1 MRVQTSYPTEVSRIP
16 TGELLDER
24 YEVVGTLG
32 QGGMAHVYRAFDR
45 HLEREVALKVLRP
58 HLTEADS
65 ERFRREIMTL
75 AKLSHPNIVSIYD
88 LGRGEHV
95 YFAMELIS
103 GGPLTELGPV
113 GADPEPLLHFLE
125 AAIRVAEALAYV
137 HRLGMVHRD
146 LTPRNILLTPEG
158 HPKVMDFGLVQ
169 LAESSRQLTR
179 TGLTLGTP
187 QYMAPEQAQGGA
199 TGAHTDLYALG
210 AVLYKT
216 VTGVAPFEAENDLTL
231 LYQHVYGAL
240 APPIDLNPALPQSL
254 SDLIV
259 SLLAKNP
266 LERPASG
273 ERVADALKT
282 VRAVIMQQSSA
293 ERLGGPGQHGVFSG
307 GPVNPG
313 RLERIWSTKLAEGP
327 QWPGALTAAAGFLLL
342 GLRSEEVVVLH
353 PSDGGVQ
360 TRFETDDEVNS
371 AVVSVGDTLL
381 YTSRSG
387 SLSAHRWPGGEL
399 RWRSADAGVTGFVP
413 YAGSLLVAT
422 EGGLERRTLQNAPLW
437 RYASDPAGTAP
448 TVCSTGI
455 NTENTA
461 VNQVSNPVMPKTAA
475 DTVCYLTR
483 SGWLHGVGLD
493 GQGRFKAPFGEV
505 TAQPAAKGPLLLLP
519 ERSGDLHAFSLETFT
534 VLWSYDMEGPLWA
547 SPLIWGPYVYSV
559 SWAGVMRCLSL
570 QTGDD
575 IWAAPL
581 GGRVTATPVLA
592 GGVLYVVTETGE
604 LFVFD
609 ARSGQ
614 VLFRE
619 QVSQSPLQAS
629 PLVLGDTLFVAAL
642 DGTVRAYRA

>member
-1 MRVQTSYPTEVSRIP
+1 MSRIP

-24 YEVVGTLG
+24 YEVVGALG

-58 HLTEADS
+58 HLTEADT

-75 AKLSHPNIVSIYD
+75 AKFSHPNIVSIYD
-88 LGRGEHV
+88 LGRGDHV

-103 GGPLTELGPV
+103 GGPLTELGPL

-125 AAIRVAEALAYV
+125 TAVRVAEALAYV

-187 QYMAPEQAQGGA
+187 QYMAPEQAQGGL

-231 LYQHVYGAL
+231 LYQHVYGTLIA
-240 APPIDLNPALPQSL
+240 PIDLNPALPKSL

-259 SLLAKNP
+259 SLLAKSP

-282 VRAVIMQQSSA
+282 VQATVARQSSA
-293 ERLGGPGQHGVFSG
+293 ERLGGPGQHGVFTG
-307 GPVNPG
+307 GPVNPEG
-313 RLERIWSTKLAEGP
+313 LNRVWRSKLAAGP

-360 TRFETDDEVNS
+360 ARFETDDEVNS
-371 AVVSVGDTLL
+371 AIVSVGDTLL

-387 SLSAHRWPGGEL
+387 SLSAHRWPGGAL
-399 RWRSADAGVTGFVP
+399 LWRDENAGVAGFVP
-413 YAGSLLVAT
+413 YAGSLFLGTA
-422 EGGLERRTLQNAPLW
+422 GGLERRTLQNEQLW
-437 RYASDPAGTAP
+437 RYPSDPAETAP
-448 TVCSTGI
+448 TVCG
-455 NTENTA
+455 TA
-461 VNQVSNPVMPKTAA
+461 HHAVL
-475 DTVCYLTR
+475 CYLTR
-483 SGWLHGVGLD
+483 SGWLHGVGL
-493 GQGRFKAPFGEV
+493 GGEGRFKAQFGEV
-505 TAQPAAKGPLLLLP
+505 TAQPAAKGNLLLLP
-519 ERSGDLHAFSLETFT
+519 ERSGDLHAFSLETFE

-547 SPLIWGPYVYSV
+547 SPLVWGPYVYSV
-559 SWAGVMRCLSL
+559 SWAGVMRSLSL

-575 IWAAPL
+575 LWETSL
-581 GGRVTATPVLA
+581 GSRVTATPILA
-592 GGVLYVVTETGE
+592 GGVLYVATETGE
-604 LFVFD
+604 LFILD
-609 ARSGQ
+609 ARSGR

-619 QVSQSPLQAS
+619 QVAQSPIQAS

>member
-1 MRVQTSYPTEVSRIP
+1 MSRIV
-16 TGELLDER
+16 TGKLLDDR

-32 QGGMAHVYRAFDR
+32 QGGMAQVYRAFDR

-58 HLTEADS
+58 HLTESDT

-75 AKLSHPNIVSIYD
+75 AKLSHPSIVSIYD
-88 LGRGEHV
+88 LGRSDHV

-103 GGPLTELGPV
+103 GGTLTDLGPV
-113 GADPEPLLHFLE
+113 GADPEPLNHFLE

-199 TGAHTDLYALG
+199 IGAHTDLYALG

-240 APPIDLNPALPQSL
+240 KAPTELNPALPLSL

-266 LERPASG
+266 LERPSSG
-273 ERVADALKT
+273 ERVADALRT
-282 VRAVIMQQSSA
+282 VQAVLTQKSSA
-293 ERLGGPGQHGVFSG
+293 ERLGGPGQHGVFFG
-307 GPVNPG
+307 GPVDPG
-313 RLERIWSTKLAEGP
+313 GLKRLWSSKLAEGP
-327 QWPGALTAAAGFLLL
+327 QWPGALTAAAGFLLV
-342 GLRSEEVVVLH
+342 GLRSEEVAVLH
-353 PSDGGVQ
+353 PSSGGVQ

-371 AVVSVGDTLL
+371 AVVSVDDALF

-387 SLSAHRWPGGEL
+387 SLSAHRWPEGEL
-399 RWRSADAGVTGFVP
+399 LWRDAAAQVTGFVP
-413 YAGSLLVAT
+413 YAGNLFLAAV
-422 EGGLERRTLQNAPLW
+422 GGLERRTLQNERVW
-437 RYASDPAGTAP
+437 RYSSDPAATAP
-448 TVCSTGI
+448 TVCGTGRQ
-455 NTENTA
+455 A
-461 VNQVSNPVMPKTAA
+461 VL
-475 DTVCYLTR
+475 CYLTQ
-483 SGWLHGVGLD
+483 SGWLHGVGPD
-493 GQGRFKAPFGEV
+493 GGGRFEVEFGEV
-505 TAQPAAKGPLLLLP
+505 MAQPAAAGRVLLLP
-519 ERSGDLHAFSLETFT
+519 ERSGDLHAFSLESFE

-547 SPLIWGPYVYSV
+547 SPLVWGPYVYSV
-559 SWAGVMRCLSL
+559 SWAGVMRSLSL

-575 IWAAPL
+575 IWETPL
-581 GGRVTATPVLA
+581 GSRVTATPILA
-592 GGVLYVVTETGE
+592 GGVLYVATETGE
-604 LFVFD
+604 LFVLD
-609 ARSGQ
+609 ARSGR
-614 VLFRE
+614 VLLRE
-619 QVSQSPLQAS
+619 QAAQGPIQAS

>member
-1 MRVQTSYPTEVSRIP
+1 MSRIP

-24 YEVVGTLG
+24 YEVVGNLG
-32 QGGMAHVYRAFDR
+32 QGGMAQVYRAFDR
-45 HLEREVALKVLRP
+45 RLEREVALKVLRP
-58 HLTEADS
+58 HLTEADT

-88 LGRGEHV
+88 LGRSDHV
-95 YFAMELIS
+95 YFTMELIP
-103 GGPLTELGPV
+103 GGPLTELGPL
-113 GADPEPLLHFLE
+113 GADPEPLRHFLA
-125 AAIRVAEALAYV
+125 AAISVAEALAYV

-187 QYMAPEQAQGGA
+187 QYMAPEQAEGKM

-231 LYQHVYGAL
+231 LYQHVYGTL
-240 APPIDLNPALPQSL
+240 KAPNELNPALPPSL
-254 SDLIV
+254 SGLIV

-273 ERVADALKT
+273 ERVADALRT
-282 VRAVIMQQSSA
+282 VQALVAQTSSA
-293 ERLGGPGQHGVFSG
+293 ARLGGPGQHGVFSG

-313 RLERIWSTKLAEGP
+313 GLKRVWSVKLAEGP

-353 PSDGGVQ
+353 PSDGSVQ
-360 TRFETDDEVNS
+360 ARFETDDEVNS

-387 SLSAHRWPGGEL
+387 ALSAHRWPGGEL
-399 RWRSADAGVTGFVP
+399 RWRDAEAGVVGFVP
-413 YAGSLLVAT
+413 YAGSLFLGTA
-422 EGGLERRTLQNAPLW
+422 GGLERRTLSNDLLW
-437 RYASDPAGTAP
+437 HYPSDPGQTAP
-448 TVCSTGI
+448 TVCS
-455 NTENTA
+455 A
-461 VNQVSNPVMPKTAA
+461 VPN
-475 DTVCYLTR
+475 TVCYFTR
-483 SGWLHGVGLD
+483 SGWLHGVGME
-493 GQGRFKAPFGEV
+493 GQGQFKVEFGEV
-505 TAQPAAKGPLLLLP
+505 TAQPAAYNTLLLIP
-519 ERSGDLHAFSLETFT
+519 ERSGDLHAFSLETFE

-547 SPLIWGPYVYSV
+547 SPLVWGPYVYSV

-575 IWAAPL
+575 LWETPL
-581 GGRVTATPVLA
+581 GGRVTATPILA
-592 GGVLYVVTETGE
+592 GGVLYSVTETGE
-604 LFVFD
+604 LFALD
-609 ARSGQ
+609 ARTGHK
-614 VLFRE
+614 LFHE
-619 QVSQSPLQAS
+619 QVSQGPVQAS

-642 DGTVRAYRA
+642 DGTVRAYRT

>member
-1 MRVQTSYPTEVSRIP
+1 MRYPKRVSRIA

-24 YEVVGTLG
+24 YEIVGTLG
-32 QGGMAHVYRAFDR
+32 QGGMAQVYRAFDR

-58 HLTEADS
+58 HLTEADT

-88 LGRGEHV
+88 LGRGDHV

-113 GADPEPLLHFLE
+113 GADPEPLLHFLD
-125 AAIRVAEALAYV
+125 AAVSVAEALAYV

-169 LAESSRQLTR
+169 LAEASRQLTR

-187 QYMAPEQAQGGA
+187 QYMAPEQAEGKT

-231 LYQHVYGAL
+231 LYQHVYGVL
-240 APPIDLNPALPQSL
+240 VAPHELNLALPRSL
-254 SDLIV
+254 SALIV

-266 LERPASG
+266 LERPSSG
-273 ERVADALKT
+273 ERVADALRT
-282 VRAVIMQQSSA
+282 VQALIRQKSSA
-293 ERLGGPGQHGVFSG
+293 VRLGGPGQQGVFTG

-313 RLERIWSTKLAEGP
+313 GLNRVWSSKLAGGP
-327 QWPGALTAAAGFLLL
+327 QWPGALTAAAGFVLL
-342 GLRSEEVVVLH
+342 GSRSEEVVVLH
-353 PSDGGVQ
+353 PSDGSVQ
-360 TRFETDDEVNS
+360 ARFETDDEVNS
-371 AVVSVGDTLL
+371 AVVGVEDTLL

-399 RWRSADAGVTGFVP
+399 LWRDADAEVTGFTP
-413 YAGSLLVAT
+413 YAGDLFLGTAA
-422 EGGLERRTLQNAPLW
+422 GLERRTLRNDRGWHYP
-437 RYASDPAGTAP
+437 SDPAATAP
-448 TVCSTGI
+448 TLCG
-455 NTENTA
+455 TA
-461 VNQVSNPVMPKTAA
+461 SA
-475 DTVCYLTR
+475 TVCYLTR
-483 SGWLHGVGLD
+483 SGWLHGVGPA
-493 GQGRFKAPFGEV
+493 GEGRFKAQFGEV
-505 TAQPAAKGPLLLLP
+505 KAQPAAKGELLLLP
-519 ERSGDLHAFSLETFT
+519 ERSGDLHAFSLETLE
-534 VLWSYDMEGPLWA
+534 VLWSYDMEGQLWA
-547 SPLIWGPYVYSV
+547 SPLVWGPYVYSV

-575 IWAAPL
+575 IWEAPL

-592 GGVLYVVTETGE
+592 GGVLYVVGETGE
-604 LFVFD
+604 LVALD

-614 VLFRE
+614 ELFRE
-619 QVSQSPLQAS
+619 QVAQGPLQAS
-629 PLVLGDTLFVAAL
+629 PLVLGDAVFVAAL

>member
-1 MRVQTSYPTEVSRIP
+1 MSRISA
-16 TGELLDER
+16 GELLDER
-24 YEVVGTLG
+24 YEVVGNLG
-32 QGGMAHVYRAFDR
+32 QGGMAQVYRAFDR
-45 HLEREVALKVLRP
+45 HLEREVAIKVLRP
-58 HLTEADS
+58 HLTEADT

-88 LGRGEHV
+88 LGRGDHV

-103 GGPLTELGPV
+103 GGPLTELGPL

-125 AAIRVAEALAYV
+125 AAIKVAEALAYV

-187 QYMAPEQAQGGA
+187 QYMAPEQAQGGV

-231 LYQHVYGAL
+231 LYQHVYGTLIA
-240 APPIDLNPALPQSL
+240 PIDLNPALPQSL
-254 SDLIV
+254 SALIV

-266 LERPASG
+266 PERPASG

-282 VRAVIMQQSSA
+282 VQTLVAHKSSS
-293 ERLGGPGQHGVFSG
+293 ERLGGPGQHGVFAG
-307 GPVNPG
+307 GPVNPRG
-313 RLERIWSTKLAEGP
+313 LKRVWSTKLTEGP
-327 QWPGALTAAAGFLLL
+327 QWPGTLTAAAGFLLV

-353 PSDGGVQ
+353 PSDGSVQ

-371 AVVSVGDTLL
+371 AVVSVEGALL

-399 RWRSADAGVTGFVP
+399 LWRDADAEVAGFVP
-413 YAGSLLVAT
+413 YAGSLFLAT
-422 EGGLERRTLQNAPLW
+422 AGGLERRTLQNERLW
-437 RYASDPAGTAP
+437 RYLSDPAETAP
-448 TVCSTGI
+448 TVCS
-455 NTENTA
+455 ELL
-461 VNQVSNPVMPKTAA
+461 
-475 DTVCYLTR
+475 CYLTR
-483 SGWLHGVGLD
+483 SGWLHGVGSD
-493 GQGRFKAPFGEV
+493 GKGRFRAQFGEV
-505 TAQPAAKGPLLLLP
+505 TAQPAAKGKLLLLA
-519 ERSGDLHAFSLETFT
+519 ERSGDLHAFSLETFE
-534 VLWSYDMEGPLWA
+534 VRWSYDMEGPLWA
-547 SPLIWGPYVYSV
+547 SPLVWGPYVYSV

-575 IWAAPL
+575 LWEMPL
-581 GGRVTATPVLA
+581 GGRVTATPILA
-592 GGVLYVVTETGE
+592 GGVLYIVTETGE
-604 LFVFD
+604 LFVLD
-609 ARSGQ
+609 ARRGA

-619 QVSQSPLQAS
+619 QVGQGPIQAS

>member
-1 MRVQTSYPTEVSRIP
+1 MSRISP
-16 TGELLDER
+16 GELLDER
-24 YEVVGTLG
+24 YEIVGALG

-125 AAIRVAEALAYV
+125 VATRVAEALAYV

-282 VRAVIMQQSSA
+282 IRTVIVQQSSA

-313 RLERIWSTKLAEGP
+313 RLERVWSTKLTEGP

-353 PSDGGVQ
+353 PGDGSVQ

-371 AVVSVGDTLL
+371 AVVGVGDTLF

-399 RWRSADAGVTGFVP
+399 RWRDTDARITGFVP
-413 YAGSLLVAT
+413 YAGSLWVAAA
-422 EGGLERRTLQNAPLW
+422 GGLERRTLQNAPLW
-437 RYASDPAGTAP
+437 HYASDPAGTAP
-448 TVCSTGI
+448 TVCG
-455 NTENTA
+455 TA
-461 VNQVSNPVMPKTAA
+461 PH
-475 DTVCYLTR
+475 TVCYLTR
-483 SGWLHGVGLD
+483 PGWLHGVGLD
-493 GQGRFKAPFGEV
+493 GQGRFKAQFGEV
-505 TAQPAAKGPLLLLP
+505 TAQPAAKGSLLLVP
-519 ERSGDLHAFSLETFT
+519 ERSGDLHAFSLATLE

-547 SPLIWGPYVYSV
+547 SPLVWGPYVYSV

-592 GGVLYVVTETGE
+592 GGVLYVLTETGE

-609 ARSGQ
+609 ARSGRT
-614 VLFRE
+614 LFRE

>member
-1 MRVQTSYPTEVSRIP
+1 MSRIP

-24 YEVVGTLG
+24 YEIVGALG

-240 APPIDLNPALPQSL
+240 APPIDLNPALPRSL

-282 VRAVIMQQSSA
+282 IRAVTVQQSSA

-313 RLERIWSTKLAEGP
+313 KLHRVWNIKLTEGP

-353 PSDGGVQ
+353 PSDGSVQ
-360 TRFETDDEVNS
+360 TRFATDDEVNS

-422 EGGLERRTLQNAPLW
+422 EGGLERRTLHNAPLW
-437 RYASDPAGTAP
+437 HYASEPARTAP
-448 TVCSTGI
+448 TVCG
-455 NTENTA
+455 TA
-461 VNQVSNPVMPKTAA
+461 SN
-475 DTVCYLTR
+475 TVCYLTR
-483 SGWLHGVGLD
+483 SGWLHGVGPD
-493 GQGRFKAPFGEV
+493 GRSQFKVEFGEV
-505 TAQPAAKGPLLLLP
+505 TAQPAAKGQLLLLP

-547 SPLIWGPYVYSV
+547 SPLVWGPYVYSV

-575 IWAAPL
+575 IWETPL

-592 GGVLYVVTETGE
+592 GGILYVVTETGE
-604 LFVFD
+604 LFVLD
-609 ARSGQ
+609 ARRGA
-614 VLFRE
+614 VLFLE
-619 QVSQSPLQAS
+619 QVSQDPIQAS